1 MRDPNSGSVQ
11 LLKVDPEL
19 ARGLDAPRA
28 REAAERLYTRAIDIP
43 RGRWTPQPWL
53 TGGSQPIGLLV
64 LEGLLV
70 REATVSNHPCAEL
83 LGPGDLLRAWDDGD
97 AEELLPRRIDWA
109 AATSAR
115 IAIVDQALAVRMAQ
129 WPEIFAALMD
139 RAARR
144 AERLVVTQA
153 IAHITRVDERLL
165 ALLWL
170 LAERWGR
177 VVPGGVLVSLRL
189 PHRTLAGMVGARRP
203 SVTTALGQLMAR
215 GAIERRHGRRVGPA
229 RPAAR
234 RAPRSAPRTS
244 RRCRSRSAASASRAE
259 RLGRRDQRL
268 DVRGGAG
275 VNRRGIVAY
284 SIARRGSGNVV
295 PVCAADVPSPGTDA
309 GAVRPKRSAHS
320 GHPHPAAVDVR
331 RATATTAARSVPTSA
346 SASARVAEVLAG
358 RRSAA
363 WRARGRRSARR

>member
-1 MRDPNSGSVQ
+1 MRDPHSGSIQ

-19 ARGLDAPRA
+19 ARGLDVPRA
-28 REAAERLYTRAIDIP
+28 REAAERLYTRAIDVP
-43 RGRWTPQPWL
+43 RGRWTPAPWL

-83 LGPGDLLRAWDDGD
+83 LGPGVLLRAWADED

-115 IAIVDQALAVRMAQ
+115 VAIVDQALAVRMAQ
-129 WPEIFAALMD
+129 WPEIFTALMD

-189 PHRTLAGMVGARRP
+189 PHRTLAGMVPGGLPVPLPRPHPPLPGMVGPRRP

-215 GAIERRHGRRVGPA
+215 GAIERRPDGAWVLRGSPPAEGRLDAEDATTAMPFEQRRVG
-229 RPAAR
+229 
-234 RAPRSAPRTS
+234 
-244 RRCRSRSAASASRAE
+244 
-259 RLGRRDQRL
+259 
-268 DVRGGAG
+268 
-275 VNRRGIVAY
+275 
-284 SIARRGSGNVV
+284 
-295 PVCAADVPSPGTDA
+295 VPS
-309 GAVRPKRSAHS
+309 
-320 GHPHPAAVDVR
+320 
-331 RATATTAARSVPTSA
+331 
-346 SASARVAEVLAG
+346 
-358 RRSAA
+358 
-363 WRARGRRSARR
+363 

>member
-28 REAAERLYTRAIDIP
+28 REASERLYTRAIDVP
-43 RGRWTPQPWL
+43 RGRWTPQPRP
-53 TGGSQPIGLLV
+53 TGGSEPIGLLV

-83 LGPGDLLRAWDDGD
+83 LGPGDLMRAWDDGD
-97 AEELLPRRIDWA
+97 ADELLPRRVDWA

-215 GAIERRHGRRVGPA
+215 GAIERRQDGAWILRDQPPGEERLEA
-229 RPAAR
+229 TTRPC
-234 RAPRSAPRTS
+234 SS
-244 RRCRSRSAASASRAE
+244 RRAASAFRARAPEVRPSIAE
-259 RLGRRDQRL
+259 RVRALAELLPAGISRL
-268 DVRGGAG
+268 ACSRSSERPTVSAAATRPLVEVEDRELA
-275 VNRRGIVAY
+275 
-284 SIARRGSGNVV
+284 VV
-295 PVCAADVPSPGTDA
+295 EGAADDLAVPASA
-309 GAVRPKRSAHS
+309 GPTYSSVHQS
-320 GHPHPAAVDVR
+320 
-331 RATATTAARSVPTSA
+331 ARSDQK
-346 SASARVAEVLAG
+346 
-358 RRSAA
+358 
-363 WRARGRRSARR
+363 

>member
-1 MRDPNSGSVQ
+1 MRDANSGSVQ

-19 ARGLDAPRA
+19 ARGLDVPRA
-28 REAAERLYTRAIDIP
+28 REAAERLYTRAIDVP

-83 LGPGDLLRAWDDGD
+83 LGPGDLLRAGDDNEG
-97 AEELLPRRIDWA
+97 EVLLPRTIEWA

-115 IAIVDQALAVRMAQ
+115 VAIVDQALAVRMAQ

-153 IAHITRVDERLL
+153 IAHLTRVDDRLL

-170 LAERWGR
+170 LAEGWGR
-177 VVPGGVLVSLRL
+177 VVARGVLVSLRVA
-189 PHRTLAGMVGARRP
+189 PRGPPRRPLAAGAGARRP

-215 GAIERRHGRRVGPA
+215 GAIERRSDGAWILRGTP
-229 RPAAR
+229 P
-234 RAPRSAPRTS
+234 SE
-244 RRCRSRSAASASRAE
+244 E
-259 RLGRRDQRL
+259 R
-268 DVRGGAG
+268 
-275 VNRRGIVAY
+275 
-284 SIARRGSGNVV
+284 
-295 PVCAADVPSPGTDA
+295 
-309 GAVRPKRSAHS
+309 
-320 GHPHPAAVDVR
+320 
-331 RATATTAARSVPTSA
+331 
-346 SASARVAEVLAG
+346 
-358 RRSAA
+358 
-363 WRARGRRSARR
+363 

>member
-1 MRDPNSGSVQ
+1 MRDANSGSVQ

-19 ARGLDAPRA
+19 ARERGVPRP
-28 REAAERLYTRAIDIP
+28 REAAERLYTRAIDVP

-53 TGGSQPIGLLV
+53 TGGSQPNGLHILD
-64 LEGLLV
+64 GLLV

-83 LGPGDLLRAWDDGD
+83 LGPGDLLRAGDDSEH
-97 AEELLPRRIDWA
+97 EELLPRRIEWA

-115 IAIVDQALAVRMAQ
+115 VAIVDQALAVRMAQ

-153 IAHITRVDERLL
+153 IAHLTRVDDRLL

-215 GAIERRHGRRVGPA
+215 GRSSAAPTA
-229 RPAAR
+229 RGSCAAR
-234 RAPRSAPRTS
+234 RRPRTTS
-244 RRCRSRSAASASRAE
+244 STTPSRSRSGASGSRAKPAPDRRRRGFRRPPRRARTSAAS
-259 RLGRRDQRL
+259 
-268 DVRGGAG
+268 
-275 VNRRGIVAY
+275 
-284 SIARRGSGNVV
+284 
-295 PVCAADVPSPGTDA
+295 
-309 GAVRPKRSAHS
+309 
-320 GHPHPAAVDVR
+320 
-331 RATATTAARSVPTSA
+331 
-346 SASARVAEVLAG
+346 
-358 RRSAA
+358 
-363 WRARGRRSARR
+363 RARGRLSAPRSGRRRPCRRRGRRP

>member
-1 MRDPNSGSVQ
+1 MRDRRTNTVQ
-11 LLKVDPEL
+11 LLEADPEL

-28 REAAERLYTRAIDIP
+28 REAAERLYTRTIDIP

-70 REATVSNHPCAEL
+70 REATVRSHPCAEL
-83 LGPGDLLRAWDDGD
+83 LGPGDLLRASDGRD
-97 AEELLPRRIDWA
+97 ADELLPRRIDWA

-115 IAIVDQALAVRMAQ
+115 VALVDQALAVRMAQ
-129 WPEIFAALMD
+129 WPEIFGALMD

-165 ALLWL
+165 SLLWL

-215 GAIERRHGRRVGPA
+215 GAIERRPDGGWVLRGSAPAEGRLGVEDATTAMPFEQRRVG
-229 RPAAR
+229 
-234 RAPRSAPRTS
+234 
-244 RRCRSRSAASASRAE
+244 
-259 RLGRRDQRL
+259 
-268 DVRGGAG
+268 
-275 VNRRGIVAY
+275 
-284 SIARRGSGNVV
+284 
-295 PVCAADVPSPGTDA
+295 
-309 GAVRPKRSAHS
+309 
-320 GHPHPAAVDVR
+320 
-331 RATATTAARSVPTSA
+331 VPT
-346 SASARVAEVLAG
+346 
-358 RRSAA
+358 
-363 WRARGRRSARR
+363 

>member
-19 ARGLDAPRA
+19 ARGLDVPRA
-28 REAAERLYTRAIDIP
+28 REAAERLYTRAIDVP

-70 REATVSNHPCAEL
+70 REATVSSHPCAEL

-109 AATSAR
+109 AATNVR

-170 LAERWGR
+170 LAERWGH

-215 GAIERRHGRRVGPA
+215 GAIERRADGAWVLRGRPPAGAALGVDDAAAVPFAA
-229 RPAAR
+229 RPVGVPSR
-234 RAPRSAPRTS
+234 RTS
-244 RRCRSRSAASASRAE
+244 TAA
-259 RLGRRDQRL
+259 G
-268 DVRGGAG
+268 RGG
-275 VNRRGIVAY
+275 
-284 SIARRGSGNVV
+284 
-295 PVCAADVPSPGTDA
+295 PSRIG
-309 GAVRPKRSAHS
+309 
-320 GHPHPAAVDVR
+320 
-331 RATATTAARSVPTSA
+331 
-346 SASARVAEVLAG
+346 VLA
-358 RRSAA
+358 SVKD
-363 WRARGRRSARR
+363 RGANFDPAIGQVLENP

>member
-1 MRDPNSGSVQ
+1 MRDANSGSVQ

-19 ARGLDAPRA
+19 ARGLDIPRA
-28 REAAERLYTRAIDIP
+28 REAAERLYTRAIDVP

-64 LEGLLV
+64 VEGLLV

-83 LGPGDLLRAWDDGD
+83 LGPGDLLRAGDDNEG
-97 AEELLPRRIDWA
+97 EELLPRTIEWA

-115 IAIVDQALAVRMAQ
+115 VAIVDQALAVRMAQ

-144 AERLVVTQA
+144 AERLPPPHPHAPPPPRPPRRAERLVVTQA
-153 IAHITRVDERLL
+153 IAHLTRVDDRLL

-189 PHRTLAGMVGARRP
+189 PPRPLAGMVGARRP

-215 GAIERRHGRRVGPA
+215 GAIERRSDGAWILRGTPPSEERIETAAAVPFVQQRVG
-229 RPAAR
+229 
-234 RAPRSAPRTS
+234 AP
-244 RRCRSRSAASASRAE
+244 
-259 RLGRRDQRL
+259 
-268 DVRGGAG
+268 
-275 VNRRGIVAY
+275 VA
-284 SIARRGSGNVV
+284 
-295 PVCAADVPSPGTDA
+295 
-309 GAVRPKRSAHS
+309 
-320 GHPHPAAVDVR
+320 
-331 RATATTAARSVPTSA
+331 
-346 SASARVAEVLAG
+346 
-358 RRSAA
+358 
-363 WRARGRRSARR
+363 